1 MGILNVTP
9 DSFSDGGRAWRD
21 GGVDA
26 GAAFD
31 AARSMVEEGAAI
43 IDIGGEST
51 RPGATPPDVGE
62 ELRRVIPIVERV
74 AQLATIV
81 SVDTR
86 RPAVARA
93 ALDAGAD
100 LINDVH
106 ALRDPE
112 MRRAVRE
119 SRAAVCLM
127 HMQGDPRTM
136 QAAPNY
142 GDVVREVSDY
152 LRERAGV
159 CRDDGIEDDRIVLDP
174 GFGFGKTLGHNLAL
188 LRGLDA
194 VVEIGYP
201 VLIGVSRKG
210 MIGAITGRPIER
222 RLAGSIAA
230 AVIGVRNGAKI
241 VRAHDVAA
249 TVDALKMTARI
260 MEET

>member
-9 DSFSDGGRAWRD
+9 DSFSDGGRAWRN
-21 GGVDA
+21 GVVDV
-26 GAAFD
+26 GAALD
-31 AARSMVEEGAAI
+31 AARSMVDEGAAI

-51 RPGATPPDVGE
+51 RPGATPLDVGE
-62 ELRRVIPIVERV
+62 ELRRVIPIVERA
-74 AQLATIV
+74 AQLATIL

-93 ALDAGAD
+93 ALDAGAH

-112 MRRAVRE
+112 MRRVVRE
-119 SRAAVCLM
+119 SGAAVCLM
-127 HMQGDPRTM
+127 HMQGEPRTM
-136 QAAPNY
+136 QAAPRY
-142 GDVVREVSDY
+142 GDVVTEVSDY
-152 LRERAGV
+152 LCRQARV

-174 GFGFGKTLGHNLAL
+174 GFGFGKTIDHNLAL

-194 VVEIGYP
+194 VVGLGYP

-210 MIGAITGRPIER
+210 MIGAITGRPIEQ

-249 TVDALKMTARI
+249 TVDALRTTARI
-260 MEET
+260 MEER